1 VIGIANS
8 SLELSGGTALSEVA
22 MVSCGVRQGGVISP
36 VLFNVF
42 INVFI
47 NRLRSLQIGCH
58 VNGLFLGCLFY
69 ADDVLFPCPSV
80 TGLQYMLDVCV
91 ATGDMLSLK
100 FNPLNSQCL
109 AIGKFA
115 SVSLPSMRLDSHP
128 IHWASSIKY
137 LGVYIVSSRKLL
149 FNIASVKK
157 SFLLPVTLFM
167 LRLRVLMRRCIYPS
181 KRVVVFLF

>member
-1 VIGIANS
+1 M
-8 SLELSGGTALSEVA
+8 L
-22 MVSCGVRQGGVISP
+22 
-36 VLFNVF
+36 
-42 INVFI
+42 
-47 NRLRSLQIGCH
+47 
-58 VNGLFLGCLFY
+58 
-69 ADDVLFPCPSV
+69 CPSV

-137 LGVYIVSSRKLL
+137 LGVYIANGRKLL
-149 FNIASVKK
+149 FDIASVKQSLFAACNSVYAQAK
-157 SFLLPVTLFM
+157 SLDETLHLSLQESYCLPVLTYAVAALSVSVRQENEQFFSET
-167 LRLRVLMRRCIYPS
+167 RCIWS
-181 KRVVVFLF
+181 